1 MMDDIWFLGFIGI
14 ILFRAFY
21 AGMNSKGLFY
31 RKPNYGESPGLQFD
45 ESKLLGYGIVTF
57 GFGLFWP
64 ISLPLLGV
72 YKLGQRFNKE
82 K

>member
-1 MMDDIWFLGFIGI
+1 MDNIWFIGFIGF

-21 AGMNSKGLFY
+21 AGMNSKSLFY
-31 RKPNYGESPGLQFD
+31 RAPRYGEIGDQLD
-45 ESKLLGYGIVTF
+45 ESKLLGYCLVSF

-64 ISLPLLGV
+64 VSLPLLGV
-72 YKLGQRFNKE
+72 YKLGQRFDKV

>member
-1 MMDDIWFLGFIGI
+1 MDNIWFIGFIGI

-21 AGMNSKGLFY
+21 AGMNSKSLFY
-31 RKPNYGESPGLQFD
+31 RKPNYGESGAQLD
-45 ESKLLGYGIVTF
+45 EGKLIGYGLVSF